1 MHSGEHKSGVEL
13 PSKLIPIIRF
23 FHRYRGMEMG
33 KQERRKELLSPPPLV
48 MLTAVIRSCWHL
60 QFSLLEK
67 SLFTSAANWY
77 FMEVCCQSSHQTSSY
92 SLSQPSLTT
101 SLQGTTTM
109 KVAKWWF
116 STSSIP
122 AMFITWYSTTK
133 MSFPSSLF
141 FILSFIY
148 LFNMGSQIPIL
159 FTHYHKSLSFSCLNW
174 SRFGQWEFH
183 QGAPMIFWH
192 ILTIL

>member
-109 KVAKWWF
+109 KVARWWF
-116 STSSIP
+116 SMLCLLLDILLQRW
-122 AMFITWYSTTK
+122 A
-133 MSFPSSLF
+133 FPPLYFLF
-141 FILSFIY
+141 FHLFIY
-148 LFNMGSQIPIL
+148 LIWAHRFLS
-159 FTHYHKSLSFSCLNW
+159 YSLIIISHSH
-174 SRFGQWEFH
+174 FH
-183 QGAPMIFWH
+183 A
-192 ILTIL
+192 